1 MSLNSRSSD
10 IIVLSDEE
18 DTDGPNSKRKLAV
31 NTASI
36 KQPTIKQPTITKAQP
51 KKVDTNF
58 IREKLLEEEKKLNV
72 LKALKKIQKQD
83 TPTTPNGRV
92 TAFTNT
98 HSIATV
104 PIQGSALN
112 KSSAKSRMSTFEH
125 SQRSS
130 QSKIVVVPGNL
141 RPSLNTVTTVTSS
154 GMGTGIS
161 SRLQQLVDNVAVD
174 QALPSDRNLSRL
186 ASSLVKTKSYNPPV
200 PSLTTIAT
208 GSKYTKS
215 TSKPPHEMVTIF
227 TPSRFQPPPL
237 LSAAKSGSIQVSTIS
252 STTGSKNLAI
262 LALSKAEMNDSDK
275 QYVKL
280 AVETS
285 KRYRDFMLRQTHNRR
300 AFSKQLERQ
309 ILVAPYPKTFRQV
322 WPIIPVQDPSFIPNF
337 GLEGVVE
344 HFQSS
349 ARSHA
354 PKAPP
359 KVKPVCNQCKC
370 DFASAW
376 QIRKGNSKQLLLC
389 ESCDFQNLKILQRS
403 KLSTQLKT
411 LLESV
416 RKEEDQHNEEC
427 EKSKKEVIELEKKSL
442 LSLGNK
448 PPPLMSEQKD
458 PNRVI
463 TTNVIKN
470 STKVSVLEKHMV
482 IKTAAA
488 ANGNSSESQHPVI
501 PSILGQRYHTPEL
514 LPIDEIIKGSRKRK
528 ETSSALPPS
537 KSFKPGSALD
547 QTLNKL
553 SETLIKRKLDEHIR
567 PVVHEQSPKV
577 NTVIEAV
584 ATPTSPVSME
594 KMNSFESRKNRRKG
608 TPKHKRLLS
617 SSSGT
622 GE

>member
-1 MSLNSRSSD
+1 M
-10 IIVLSDEE
+10 
-18 DTDGPNSKRKLAV
+18 
-31 NTASI
+31 
-36 KQPTIKQPTITKAQP
+36 
-51 KKVDTNF
+51 DTNF

-83 TPTTPNGRV
+83 IPTTPNGRV

-112 KSSAKSRMSTFEH
+112 KSSAKSRMSSFEH
-125 SQRSS
+125 SLGSGSQRSS
-130 QSKIVVVPGNL
+130 QSKVVVVPGNL
-141 RPSLNTVTTVTSS
+141 RPSSAAVTTVTSS

-174 QALPSDRNLSRL
+174 QALPSDKRNLARL
-186 ASSLVKTKSYNPPV
+186 ASSLGKAKSYNPPV
-200 PSLTTIAT
+200 PSLTTIT
-208 GSKYTKS
+208 TSSKYIKLA
-215 TSKPPHEMVTIF
+215 SKPPHEMITIF

-262 LALSKAEMNDSDK
+262 LALSKGEMNDTDK

-300 AFSKQLERQ
+300 AFSKQLERK

-322 WPIIPVQDPSFIPNF
+322 WPIIPVQDPSFIANF

-349 ARSHA
+349 ARSQA
-354 PKAPP
+354 PKVAP

-403 KLSTQLKT
+403 KLSSQLKT
-411 LLESV
+411 LLESIK
-416 RKEEDQHNEEC
+416 KEEDQHNEEY
-427 EKSKKEVIELEKKSL
+427 EESRKEVVELEKKSL

-448 PPPLMSEQKD
+448 PPPPPLMSEQKD
-458 PNRVI
+458 SNRVI

-470 STKVSVLEKHMV
+470 STKVPVLEGHMV
-482 IKTAAA
+482 IKTAA
-488 ANGNSSESQHPVI
+488 ANGNSSESQQSVI
-501 PSILGQRYHTPEL
+501 PSIIGQRYQTPEL

-528 ETSSALPPS
+528 ETSSAPPPS

-567 PVVHEQSPKV
+567 PVMHEQSPKV
-577 NTVIEAV
+577 NTVIETV
-584 ATPTSPVSME
+584 AKPASPVTME
-594 KMNSFESRKNRRKG
+594 CTINSFESRKNRRKG
-608 TPKHKRLLS
+608 TPKHKRMLS